1 MQIEIYTRQGCS
13 QCAELKEILQKQN
26 VEYIEH
32 EIDRTVTRDQVIS
45 KFPGVKM
52 LPVILVDSVLVSSE
66 NLMTLIEEK
75 KV

>member
-1 MQIEIYTRQGCS
+1 MRIEIYTRQGCS
-13 QCAELKEILQKQN
+13 QCVELKEILQKQN